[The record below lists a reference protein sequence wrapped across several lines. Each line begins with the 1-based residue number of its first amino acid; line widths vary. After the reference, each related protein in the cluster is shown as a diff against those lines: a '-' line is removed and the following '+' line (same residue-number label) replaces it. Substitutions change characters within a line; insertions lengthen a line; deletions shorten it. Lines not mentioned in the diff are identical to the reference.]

1 MSDSFGARLRQRRE
15 ERQIALS
22 AIADETK
29 IKLSLLEA
37 LEHDDVSHW
46 PAGIFRRAYIRAY
59 AHMIGLD
66 PDEVVREFLLVHPEP
81 ISAVDA
87 AAAVV
92 AAAEEASRRH
102 SAPPTRLRTMV
113 DSALGSLARRRRHPG
128 DEVATAPAAR
138 PEPGLPA
145 EEMHRPDPL
154 PQGSGAAFD
163 PDDTLPGFSLDR
175 LQAQTATG
183 TVPASDAAQPL
194 WLPPAAFAEAPADK
208 PGESSNVGGSLPAEA
223 GSHGVAA
230 PPPEADLEA
239 VAGLCTAF
247 ARVVERHE
255 IQLLL
260 QETARL
266 LDATGLIVWIWDGP
280 AEALRPALVHGYSDK
295 VLAQLPTVRRD
306 GDNPTAAAFRTGQTC
321 ELPGA
326 SQSSGA
332 LVVPMLTPEGCA
344 GVLALELQPGI
355 ANTRSIRAVATIL
368 ATVLTQLVVRVRLTD
383 TRPQVRSPLRV
394 RR

>member
-1 MSDSFGARLRQRRE
+1 M
-15 ERQIALS
+15 
-22 AIADETK
+22 
-29 IKLSLLEA
+29 
-37 LEHDDVSHW
+37 
-46 PAGIFRRAYIRAY
+46 
-59 AHMIGLD
+59 
-66 PDEVVREFLLVHPEP
+66 
-81 ISAVDA
+81 
-87 AAAVV
+87 
-92 AAAEEASRRH
+92 
-102 SAPPTRLRTMV
+102 
-113 DSALGSLARRRRHPG
+113 
-128 DEVATAPAAR
+128 
-138 PEPGLPA
+138 
-145 EEMHRPDPL
+145 
-154 PQGSGAAFD
+154 
-163 PDDTLPGFSLDR
+163 
-175 LQAQTATG
+175 
-183 TVPASDAAQPL
+183 
-194 WLPPAAFAEAPADK
+194 
-208 PGESSNVGGSLPAEA
+208 
-223 GSHGVAA
+223 AA
-230 PPPEADLEA
+230 PPPDADLEA

-344 GVLALELQPGI
+344 GVLALELQPGV
-355 ANTRSIRAVATIL
+355 ADTRPIRAVATIL
-368 ATVLTQLVVRVRLTD
+368 ATVLTQLVLRVRLTD

>member
-1 MSDSFGARLRQRRE
+1 MPDSFGARLRQRRE

-22 AIADETK
+22 SIADDTK
-29 IKLSLLEA
+29 IKLTLLEA

-113 DSALGSLARRRRHPG
+113 DSALGSLARRRRQPG
-128 DEVATAPAAR
+128 DEVVTAPAAFR
-138 PEPGLPA
+138 PDPGLPA
-145 EEMHRPDPL
+145 EERHTPDPL
-154 PQGSGAAFD
+154 PQVADATFD
-163 PDDTLPGFSLDR
+163 PDDTLPGFNLDR
-175 LQAQTATG
+175 LQAQTVTG
-183 TVPASDAAQPL
+183 AVPASDAIEPMVSTEYEGPVKESPVRDATESRLQETVAAVSA
-194 WLPPAAFAEAPADK
+194 PPAPQT
-208 PGESSNVGGSLPAEA
+208 
-223 GSHGVAA
+223 AA
-230 PPPEADLEA
+230 PPADADLEA

-260 QETARL
+260 QE
-266 LDATGLIVWIWDGP
+266 
-280 AEALRPALVHGYSDK
+280 
-295 VLAQLPTVRRD
+295 
-306 GDNPTAAAFRTGQTC
+306 
-321 ELPGA
+321 
-326 SQSSGA
+326 
-332 LVVPMLTPEGCA
+332 
-344 GVLALELQPGI
+344 
-355 ANTRSIRAVATIL
+355 
-368 ATVLTQLVVRVRLTD
+368 
-383 TRPQVRSPLRV
+383 
-394 RR
+394 